1 MQTIIKD
8 DFKSSVCKLEESKDN
23 YLDTREVYKL
33 YPKGT
38 DFHRDPLQSK
48 VWYYT
53 CGVCSKDEYVSRGL
67 CNGRFKIDITHL
79 AAGRKSCR
87 CSTRYKWTL
96 PQRENQI
103 KGICKERNHNFIR
116 WVDKTK
122 TTSHCRFE
130 WSCEFGHIC
139 EMSVDNYRRG
149 KGCKHCAVSTGNGY
163 FPSRRDEDDYLYVM
177 KINEDNTNPKNY
189 FKVGR
194 SFNPER
200 RSKELKGEVNRKD
213 ERNMDFYPVIYLK
226 GSHGKIYNLE
236 QKIHKKFE
244 NHKPVNGYGSSE
256 LIHNSVFLE
265 VLEYLKG
272 SGLPMSISNSF
283 YLRVIQEIKMYV
295 ISDDILSFMDDDS
308 ELSDKDIVKEMKLY
322 FENKIWNR
330 IFSCEAKME
339 SIKGKSVDIKTK
351 LVQRNKQTG
360 EIVEVNKGE

>member
-1 MQTIIKD
+1 MNSGIFVKCLWIIT
-8 DFKSSVCKLEESKDN
+8 V
-23 YLDTREVYKL
+23 
-33 YPKGT
+33 G
-38 DFHRDPLQSK
+38 
-48 VWYYT
+48 
-53 CGVCSKDEYVSRGL
+53 
-67 CNGRFKIDITHL
+67 
-79 AAGRKSCR
+79 
-87 CSTRYKWTL
+87 
-96 PQRENQI
+96 
-103 KGICKERNHNFIR
+103 
-116 WVDKTK
+116 
-122 TTSHCRFE
+122 
-130 WSCEFGHIC
+130 
-139 EMSVDNYRRG
+139 G

-322 FENKIWNR
+322 FETKIWNR